1 MVDYFVFLFEME
13 YVIVFNLLETFRIN
27 ENILIIIKISIIIC
41 FAKFLKTKIIILIF
55 GAILILK

>member
-27 ENILIIIKISIIIC
+27 ENLLIIIKISIIIC
-41 FAKFLKTKIIILIF
+41 FAKFF
-55 GAILILK
+55 ENRDYVY